1 MFIAFSSSDDL
12 FLRPF
17 MHYKGVGG
25 YPTLNENCFPASAT
39 GIYHASYPFLIP
51 LPELYIYD

>member
-17 MHYKGVGG
+17 MHYKGVGV
-25 YPTLNENCFPASAT
+25 TLHLMKIVFRASAT